1 MENNQSKNKYL
12 NKLKPELLIALMAVL
27 ISFSTLFVYLYQ
39 SSIMKTQ
46 QKMSVWPHITFG
58 PSWSNDQL
66 TINIINKGVGPA
78 IIKKVYIEINN
89 NVIDGIHELMN
100 FVPDSLRSDY
110 NYSSIWPGQVIMSG
124 ENIQLFQNKNPATIK
139 YLLEL
144 MEGEKIK
151 IEICYCS
158 IYNDCWTSTGIEVF
172 EDKCK
177 QGKISGL

>member
-1 MENNQSKNKYL
+1 MEDNQSNSKYSI
-12 NKLKPELLIALMAVL
+12 KLKPELLIALMAVL

-39 SSIMKTQ
+39 SSLMKTQ

-58 PSWSNDQL
+58 PSWGNDHL

-78 IIKKVYIEINN
+78 IIKQVSIEINN
-89 NVIDGIHELMN
+89 YQIDGIHELMS
-100 FVPDSLRSDY
+100 FVPDSLQSDF

-124 ENIQLFQNKNPATIK
+124 ENIQLFQNKNSETIK
-139 YLLEL
+139 YLLGL

-158 IYNDCWTSTGIEVF
+158 IYDDCWTSTGIEVT
-172 EDKCK
+172 EDRCK
-177 QGKISGL
+177 TNKL